1 MHVTDLYHGLK
12 YVKST
17 VFFKKSKS
25 DFPGQMVTFCLN
37 SQKQLYL
44 CIKQRIFSVKI
55 LIVED
60 EISLADAIVSFLKTD
75 GHICEQVNDY
85 LSAEEKVS
93 LYDYDCALIDI
104 NLPDGNG
111 LNIIKQLKTRQKT
124 TGIIIISARETVEDR
139 IKGLETGADD
149 YLVKP
154 FDLAELNARIK
165 SLIRRINFKG
175 NNVIEA
181 GEIKIFP
188 DDLKVLINDTTLD
201 LTKKEYDLLLFFVS
215 NKNRVLTKETI
226 AEHLWGDYIDT
237 VDSFDFV
244 YAHIK
249 NLRKKLQK
257 KGIENPIKTVYGLGY
272 KFQ

>member
-1 MHVTDLYHGLK
+1 MQEINL
-12 YVKST
+12 
-17 VFFKKSKS
+17 
-25 DFPGQMVTFCLN
+25 
-37 SQKQLYL
+37 QK
-44 CIKQRIFSVKI
+44 VKI

-60 EISLADAIVSFLKTD
+60 EINLADAIVSYLKTD

-85 LSAEEKVS
+85 RTAEEKIS
-93 LYDYDCALIDI
+93 IYEYDCALIDI
-104 NLPDGNG
+104 NLPDGSG
-111 LNIIKQLKTRQKT
+111 LNIIKQLKEKQKA
-124 TGIIIISARETVEDR
+124 TGIIIISARETVDDR

-181 GEIKIFP
+181 GDIRIFP
-188 DDLKVLINDTTLD
+188 DDLKVLINGDSPD

-249 NLRKKLQK
+249 NLRKKLQE

-272 KFQ
+272 KFQI